1 MKLLTLNCHSL
12 LSPAYSRDCE
22 NFVREVLRLRPDL
35 IALQEVNQTRTA
47 SPAAGDLAG
56 WTPPA
61 AGALLRADNHALRV
75 ARMLQEA
82 GWPVHWTWTF
92 AKIGY
97 GRYEEGLALLSP
109 GPLAQA
115 EDWFI
120 TRSRDPEN
128 WKVRKA
134 LSARVALD
142 GRPAR
147 CICVHMGWWG
157 EEEEPFPAQWEQVE
171 AGARQ
176 GEPCLVLGDLN
187 APAAERGGGYDF
199 VTGRGWQD
207 AWALA
212 RQQEGEGSIP
222 GVIAGWEDR
231 LVQPVMRIDHIL
243 TDTPLEVA
251 RAAIVLDGRDG
262 PAVSDHY
269 GVLVTAKWRKTT

>member
-1 MKLLTLNCHSL
+1 
-12 LSPAYSRDCE
+12 
-22 NFVREVLRLRPDL
+22 
-35 IALQEVNQTRTA
+35 
-47 SPAAGDLAG
+47 
-56 WTPPA
+56 
-61 AGALLRADNHALRV
+61 
-75 ARMLQEA
+75 MLQEA

-243 TDTPLEVA
+243 TNTPLEVA

>member
-47 SPAAGDLAG
+47 PPAAGDLAG

-134 LSARVALD
+134 LTAARPGASASTWAGGARRKNLSPPS
-142 GRPAR
+142 GSRWRPA
-147 CICVHMGWWG
+147 
-157 EEEEPFPAQWEQVE
+157 P
-171 AGARQ
+171 
-176 GEPCLVLGDLN
+176 
-187 APAAERGGGYDF
+187 
-199 VTGRGWQD
+199 GRGSP
-207 AWALA
+207 AWCW
-212 RQQEGEGSIP
+212 G
-222 GVIAGWEDR
+222 
-231 LVQPVMRIDHIL
+231 
-243 TDTPLEVA
+243 T
-251 RAAIVLDGRDG
+251 
-262 PAVSDHY
+262 
-269 GVLVTAKWRKTT
+269 

>member
-47 SPAAGDLAG
+47 PPAAGDLAG

-82 GWPVHWTWTF
+82 GWPVHWTW
-92 AKIGY
+92 
-97 GRYEEGLALLSP
+97 LSP
-109 GPLAQA
+109 GPLDQA

-243 TDTPLEVA
+243 TNTPLEVA

>member
-47 SPAAGDLAG
+47 PPAAGDLAG

-176 GEPCLVLGDLN
+176 GEPCLVLGGPERPRGRAGRRLRLCHRPRL
-187 APAAERGGGYDF
+187 AGRPGPWPGSRKARGVSPASSQGGR
-199 VTGRGWQD
+199 TGWSSPSC
-207 AWALA
+207 
-212 RQQEGEGSIP
+212 GS
-222 GVIAGWEDR
+222 
-231 LVQPVMRIDHIL
+231 
-243 TDTPLEVA
+243 
-251 RAAIVLDGRDG
+251 
-262 PAVSDHY
+262 
-269 GVLVTAKWRKTT
+269 TTS